1 MSEFHFEK
9 SFRLCFISFVHKR
22 LDNSCSCS
30 PGNVKSGNR
39 ISVTCSTTIPPLC
52 PANDRKK
59 LDSKVFYILIFFM
72 GCKSQ
77 ISFRPLTRPMVFGPV
92 KSSRSHPV
100 LIGKL
105 IAVSDAHQALLWRV
119 YYKQSTKGTKCLT
132 TKILFGLLI
141 KEEDFF
147 STFRDFH
154 RRRQSGNTASDDD
167 SVRSKFRFH

>member
-9 SFRLCFISFVHKR
+9 SFRLCFICFVHKR

-72 GCKSQ
+72 GCQSQ
-77 ISFRPLTRPMVFGPV
+77 ISFRPLTRPMVFGQV

-100 LIGKL
+100 LIGKV
-105 IAVSDAHQALLWRV
+105 IAVYDVTPALLWIV
-119 YYKQSTKGTKCLT
+119 YCKHITKESQAQPSN
-132 TKILFGLLI
+132 IWI
-141 KEEDFF
+141 
-147 STFRDFH
+147 
-154 RRRQSGNTASDDD
+154 
-167 SVRSKFRFH
+167 